1 MNVNNNNS
9 FFSTSRYISL
19 TLSNTTG
26 QGTALVQVPF
36 MVKEII
42 VKQLNYQDSNAFTNL
57 QSYGTVLSDI
67 ITTSGNNVLGV
78 VNTTS
83 TAGAGHQP
91 NYINNRFC
99 FKNPV
104 KISGIYVFEL
114 RDFLGTSV
122 FSGLTGTTNLSIF
135 LEFIEYDVD
144 TFTVS

>member
-1 MNVNNNNS
+1 MNFNNND
-9 FFSTSRYISL
+9 FFSTSRFISL

-26 QGTALVQVPF
+26 QATALVQVPF

-42 VKQLNYQDSNAFTNL
+42 VKQLNYQDNNAFTDL
-57 QSYGTVLSDI
+57 KSYGTVFSDI
-67 ITTSGNNVLGV
+67 ITTSGNSVLGV

-83 TAGAGHQP
+83 TTGAGHQP

-104 KISGIYVFEL
+104 KISGLYTFEL

-122 FSGLTGTTNLSIF
+122 FSGLTNTCNLSMI
-135 LEFIEYDVD
+135 LEFVEYDVN
-144 TFTVS
+144 TLTVS